1 MIVLINVKIYLN
13 FEIHGISFCVV
24 VGGAFNGEVVVVV
37 GCVVLSVKSIC
48 WIEDNYDFKLF
59 S

>member
-13 FEIHGISFCVV
+13 FENHGISFCVV

-37 GCVVLSVKSIC
+37 GCVVLSVKSIL
-48 WIEDNYDFKLF
+48 DRR
-59 S
+59 